1 MEAVSI
7 SIPTIEFP
15 KTDAIIETLPNGLQ
29 VILKIDKSAPVASVQ
44 AWCRTGSIFEGPLLG
59 SGMSH
64 LVEHM
69 VFKGAG
75 ERDSA
80 QIAQDVQKQGGY
92 INAYTSFDRTV
103 YWIDTPS
110 GGVKTAID
118 VVAGLVTRATF
129 PADEFERE
137 KDVIRREIDMG
148 KDDPGRESSRLM
160 FSTVFQKHPYREPV
174 IGHLDVFNGLT
185 HDQLGAYYRTHYIP
199 NNVFF
204 VVVGDVDVK
213 ETLAMI
219 VEAYEGIERK
229 AYEPVAVASEPAQLG
244 KREAHE
250 EFDTQLTKLCLGW
263 RIPGI
268 THSDMPALDVLASV
282 LGSGRSSR
290 LFREI
295 REQQRLVH
303 AIGAFS
309 YTPAQ
314 EGIFAVSADLDP
326 EKSEATQAAV
336 HAQLDKI
343 KVDGISEAELGKAQ
357 RMSLSDQLDT
367 LTTMRGQASDVG
379 SNWLTCG
386 NLDFTRE
393 YVLALASV
401 STEQVQEVA
410 AKYLVEQTLTV
421 TSLNPRGTHSKVAVA
436 SSASRSSE
444 IERMTLSNGITLI
457 TREDPRLPL
466 VTFYA
471 NFRGGLLSETAPTN
485 GLGKLHARTMLKGT
499 ESRTAEEIHLAIE
512 EAGGSIGA
520 SAGGSSLGVAL
531 EVLQPDT
538 PLALEILTDVLLHP
552 SFPESEVDREKE
564 ALIAGIKSQ
573 EDQLVQVA
581 FREMRSA
588 LFPAIHPF
596 HLSPSGT
603 EASVAALHRD
613 LLPDFHAEHVRGGN
627 GVISV
632 FGAIH
637 PDAIR
642 DQLEELLSAM
652 PPGDRR
658 ETPAEILTATG
669 PVEKQVTVTRD
680 DKRQAVLAIAFPAP
694 SLVSPNRFALDL
706 LDEAC
711 SDMAS
716 RIFVRIREELGLAY
730 YVSATQMLG
739 MAPGAFVFYLG
750 TSPEQVDQAESVLLD
765 EIDKLRQDGLT
776 KDELHRAQMQS
787 IGKQTIQNQSNASLA
802 RQVALDELYG
812 VGVDAHKKLSER
824 ILAVSEQDILD
835 AAQSVFVQEKQ
846 VTVKVQP

>member
-1 MEAVSI
+1 MSI

-15 KTDAIIETLPNGLQ
+15 KTDAIIQTLPNGLQ
-29 VILKIDKSAPVASVQ
+29 VILKTDRSAPVASIQ

-59 SGMSH
+59 SGVSH

-75 ERDSA
+75 NRNTA
-80 QIAQDVQKQGGY
+80 GIAQDVQKEGGY

-103 YWIDTPS
+103 YWIDTPNT
-110 GGVKTAID
+110 GVKTAID
-118 VVAGLVTRATF
+118 VVASLVAKATF
-129 PADEFERE
+129 PEDEFERE

-148 KDDPGRESSRLM
+148 KDDPGREASRLM

-174 IGHLDVFNGLT
+174 IGHLDVFNSVT
-185 HDQLGAYYRTHYIP
+185 HSQMVNYYQTHYIP

-204 VVVGDVDVK
+204 VIVGDVDEQEVM
-213 ETLAMI
+213 ETVAA
-219 VEAYEGIERK
+219 AYEGIERR
-229 AYEPVAVASEPAQLG
+229 AYEPVIVTPEPMQLG
-244 KREAHE
+244 RREVHE
-250 EFDTQLTKLCLGW
+250 TFDTQLTKLCLGW
-263 RIPGI
+263 RIPGL
-268 THSDMPALDVLASV
+268 THPDMPALDVLASV

-295 REQQRLVH
+295 REEQSLVH
-303 AIGAFS
+303 SIGAFS

-326 EKSEATQAAV
+326 EKAEATRAAV
-336 HAQLDKI
+336 LAQLDRI
-343 KVDGISEAELGKAQ
+343 KNDGISATELGKAL

-367 LTTMRGQASDVG
+367 LTTMRGQAGDIG
-379 SNWLTCG
+379 GNWLSAG

-393 YVLALASV
+393 YVLGLSHV
-401 STEQVQEVA
+401 RPEDVQAVA
-410 AKYLVEQTLTV
+410 QKYLVDRTLTV
-421 TSLNPRGTHSKVAVA
+421 TSLNPRRTA
-436 SSASRSSE
+436 SSVTAAATSSRTGD
-444 IERMTLSNGITLI
+444 IARTTLSNGLTLL
-457 TREDPRLPL
+457 TLEDMRLPL

-471 NFRGGLLSETAPTN
+471 NFRGGLLSETAATS

-520 SAGGSSLGVAL
+520 SSGGSSLGLAL

-538 PLALEILTDVLLHP
+538 LLALDILADILLLP
-552 SFPESEVDREKE
+552 SFPEKEVTREKE
-564 ALIAGIKSQ
+564 ALIAGIKAQ

-581 FREMRSA
+581 FRELRGA

-596 HLSPSGT
+596 HLPPSGT
-603 EASVAALHRD
+603 EGSVAALERP
-613 LLPDFHAEHVRGGN
+613 LLPEFHAEHICGGN

-632 FGAIH
+632 FGAIR
-637 PDAIR
+637 AEEMR
-642 DQLEELLSAM
+642 DQIEEALAAM
-652 PPGDRR
+652 PTGERR
-658 ETPAEILTATG
+658 VTSPEILAATG
-669 PVEKQVTVTRD
+669 PVEREIAVTRD

-694 SLVSPNRFALDL
+694 ELVSPNRFALDL
-706 LDEAC
+706 IDEAC

-750 TSPEQVDQAESVLLD
+750 TSPEQLAQAESVLLD
-765 EIDKLRQDGLT
+765 EIDKLSQHGLT
-776 KDELHRAQMQS
+776 SEELHRAQMQS

-812 VGVDAHKKLSER
+812 LGLNAHKQLTER
-824 ILAVSEQDILD
+824 ILAVTEADILR
-835 AAQSVFVQEKQ
+835 AAQSVFLPEKR
-846 VTVKVQP
+846 VVVRVRP